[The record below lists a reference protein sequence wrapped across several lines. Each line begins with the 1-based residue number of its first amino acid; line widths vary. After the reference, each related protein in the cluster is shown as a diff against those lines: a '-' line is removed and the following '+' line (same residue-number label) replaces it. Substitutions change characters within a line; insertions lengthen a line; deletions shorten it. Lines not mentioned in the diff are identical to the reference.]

1 MGSFMEKVVKAQ
13 DDLTTCKIWVEI
25 IHQNIMDS
33 FAYYGYLQGLDAFFA
48 TYEHKNE
55 LSIACLEFIK
65 HQKYLLQT
73 AICLNIAKL
82 LFDEGK
88 DVYSFRN
95 FKKKIDAYSG
105 ECLRVKKVSIDKS
118 IEDAVKSFRKN
129 YIAHSIENREFVS
142 VKMSALYEVLKLE
155 VAYFNAITNNEIFEQ
170 GYRFNDDTIERWIRH
185 CSTGVWDF
193 ILMMKNEQ
201 MISI

>member
-1 MGSFMEKVVKAQ
+1 M
-13 DDLTTCKIWVEI
+13 
-25 IHQNIMDS
+25 
-33 FAYYGYLQGLDAFFA
+33 
-48 TYEHKNE
+48 
-55 LSIACLEFIK
+55 
-65 HQKYLLQT
+65 
-73 AICLNIAKL
+73 
-82 LFDEGK
+82 
-88 DVYSFRN
+88 
-95 FKKKIDAYSG
+95 
-105 ECLRVKKVSIDKS
+105 RVKKVSIDKS

-201 MISI
+201 MSSI